1 VTKVQERCFACG
13 QRARGRVRSGEK
25 PVNPFIFL
33 FAGVLVVAAIVGIIA
48 ISSGRSKRARTEV
61 HQQEQ
66 ARIQD
71 SIRDAVRAR
80 RDTAKAAVRNEAAA
94 VLTDEID
101 KLDQRFNAVRQ
112 QVAKD
117 QPSPAQS
124 KLISQIRF
132 EIVRM
137 RQLTVTMSDRPGPGS
152 DSIKLQVREGQRM
165 VRNLISDLSRAPK
178 R

>member
-117 QPSPAQS
+117 QPS
-124 KLISQIRF
+124 F